1 MAAYKAD
8 YLLFGRTTVEK
19 RYSCPH
25 CFRYVLRY
33 DFVDESTFTATV
45 TVEDRP
51 AADDGSRTM
60 YVCIA
65 LSQKPGNGHLTR
77 MIADTRQYFK
87 DEGYTHAEYVI
98 DKEQHRT
105 EL

>member
-1 MAAYKAD
+1 MSDYKGS
-8 YLLFGRTTVEK
+8 YQTFGRTTVEK
-19 RYSCPH
+19 RHSCPL
-25 CFRYVLRY
+25 CFRYVLRL
-33 DFVDESTFTATV
+33 DFVDESSFAATV

-51 AADDGSRTM
+51 TANDGSRTM

-98 DKEQHRT
+98 DKEQQRI

>member
-1 MAAYKAD
+1 MKPEYK
-8 YLLFGRTTVEK
+8 LFGRTTVEK
-19 RYSCPH
+19 RYSCSK

-33 DFVDESTFTATV
+33 DFVNESSFSATI

-51 AADDGSRTM
+51 TSPDGTRAM
-60 YVCIA
+60 YVCVAI
-65 LSQKPGNGHLTR
+65 SQEPGNGFITR
-77 MIADTRQYFK
+77 MITDTRQYFK

-98 DKEQHRT
+98 DTVEKRT